1 MAKKNYTPEEMQ
13 AKMEKK
19 ASNCKVFFGTFTKA
33 LAVFLAIVV
42 AWSLVTIAFVAP
54 SMGGTVVAGTATNNG
69 GSTNTDNSGSV
80 DAPSTED
87 ENLLGGD
94 ETTDV
99 PADDDATTDAPAG
112 DDATGES
119 TGMSNA
125 EALKLLNDVTAK
137 AAKGSYK
144 WTRKSWFT
152 KELDVGNATGTLN
165 KVIQMVDKNAT
176 LDSVVGGFLS
186 ISGKESDPA
195 WEGQVTNGK
204 LPAEGR
210 MNKDKFLF
218 KGFTLTEADVKD
230 MRVSGNTITIQLN
243 ACKTPLKDGKN
254 ALHHV
259 TNDFIMAS
267 EVSEGVAEALGS
279 LGNLVTINS
288 LDVDYTS
295 ILVTAVVE
303 NNTLKSVKLS
313 YTMTVNALKLK
324 AMGMGITGT
333 GAGKM
338 ECSYTF

>member
-1 MAKKNYTPEEMQ
+1 MAKKNFTPEEMQ
-13 AKMEKK
+13 AKAEKN
-19 ASNCKVFFGTFTKA
+19 AANCKLFFGTFTKA
-33 LAVFLAIVV
+33 LAVFLAIVI

-54 SMGGTVVAGTATNNG
+54 SMGGSTVVSGAVNNDN
-69 GSTNTDNSGSV
+69 STNTDNSGSV

-210 MNKDKFLF
+210 MNKDKFLL

>member
-13 AKMEKK
+13 AKAEKK
-19 ASNCKVFFGTFTKA
+19 SANCKLFFGTFTKA

-54 SMGGTVVAGTATNNG
+54 SLGGTVVAGGAANNG

-80 DAPSTED
+80 DAPATDD

-94 ETTDV
+94 ENTDV
-99 PADDDATTDAPAG
+99 PAGDETPDAPAG
-112 DDATGES
+112 DEEASGES

-195 WEGQVTNGK
+195 WDGQVTNGK
-204 LPAEGR
+204 LPAEGK

-259 TNDFIMAS
+259 TNDFITAS
-267 EVSEGVAEALGS
+267 EVSEGVADALGS

-303 NNTLKSVKLS
+303 NNALKSVKIS
-313 YTMTVNALKLK
+313 YSMTVNALKLK
-324 AMGMGITGT
+324 ALGMGITGT